1 MKKRIVYPLYILL
14 MFGLVSCQR
23 SSGNIWEDTK
33 TVSRHLQ
40 RRTQMIWGKKDESRA
55 VDSRDHFSGPVEEDF
70 IPLQDEDLQK
80 NAQAGGSLQPK
91 DITKVRGAPTIE
103 QFQDPQNELAS
114 IFKRVHFN
122 TDDHNLRKKEYFETI
137 TQIAQHLRENPKTYV
152 FVIGHCDQR
161 ASEAYNLALGARRAN
176 MVRSLLI
183 KKGVS
188 PNRIYTISL
197 GKEMPLDPNNNQSA
211 WFKNRRVEFKVY
223 SSGQTL

>member
-1 MKKRIVYPLYILL
+1 MKKRITISLYTLL
-14 MFGLVSCQR
+14 MLGMASCQR

-40 RRTQMIWGKKDESRA
+40 RRTQMIWGKGKESRA
-55 VDSRDHFSGPVEEDF
+55 VDSKDHFSGPVEEDF

-80 NAQAGGSLQPK
+80 HAQASASLQPK

-122 TDDHNLRKKEYFETI
+122 TDDHVLRKKDYFETI
-137 TQIAQHLRENPKTYV
+137 SQIAQHLRENPKTYV

-176 MVRSLLI
+176 TIRSLLI

-197 GKEMPLDPNNNQSA
+197 GKEMPLDPNNNQTA
-211 WFKNRRVEFKVY
+211 WTKNRRVEFKVY
-223 SSGQTL
+223 TSSQPI